1 MGTDME
7 DEGPKP
13 FNLFSKRFSNNTKIK
28 AFRFVKKTIIT
39 FYWFEFS
46 LLDGKKVAKKSGQQD
61 DTELECELDEI
72 LKNMRTDI
80 LAVGANNIVYSI
92 T

>member
-1 MGTDME
+1 MMGTDME

-39 FYWFEFS
+39 FY
-46 LLDGKKVAKKSGQQD
+46 
-61 DTELECELDEI
+61 
-72 LKNMRTDI
+72 
-80 LAVGANNIVYSI
+80 
-92 T
+92 